1 MISVSGYDHSGFEVT
16 LSKVQTDGM
25 SRDEQVSLVGDMLKQ
40 LFYMGVNPKG
50 EKTGRGIETQW
61 ITHFVLRK
69 KGDKYEAD
77 LFNQYLNMKVVTLY
91 LGDDGIEQR
100 FLEKSGLK
108 SLDGLKVYPA
118 GSFDK
123 SEQGEDS
130 EFLIESPKKFKVT
143 IKPNGVYK
151 EGKAKDKQRMKGI
164 L

>member
-16 LSKVQTDGM
+16 LSKVQTDDM

-108 SLDGLKVYPA
+108 SLDGLKVYQNKVKILN
-118 GSFDK
+118 FLLNLLK
-123 SEQGEDS
+123 NLKLLLNQM
-130 EFLIESPKKFKVT
+130 EFIKKVRLK
-143 IKPNGVYK
+143 IN
-151 EGKAKDKQRMKGI
+151 KG
-164 L
+164 